1 MLCAH
6 NYTMKA
12 NRIQVKGVTP
22 SEGELSTA
30 LKSTFVSNI
39 TSDSQQHYSQE
50 PKYRSDPKC
59 APKDKW
65 INKVWYI
72 HMMEYYSA
80 L

>member
-1 MLCAH
+1 MLWAH

-30 LKSTFVSNI
+30 LKSTFVSKI

>member
-1 MLCAH
+1 MLWAH

>member
-1 MLCAH
+1 MLWAH

-50 PKYRSDPKC
+50 PNTEVTQSVHQKTNGLTKC
-59 APKDKW
+59 G
-65 INKVWYI
+65 IYI
-72 HMMEYYSA
+72 
-80 L
+80 

>member
-1 MLCAH
+1 MLWAH

-39 TSDSQQHYSQE
+39 TSDSQQQHSQE